1 MINQKPF
8 FKRFKKTIIGSA
20 LFLVFLLLFANWLGF
35 QHVPR
40 HIRDLYYAIESV
52 VNPHDALAE
61 YKAAHPGEPE
71 PAVESVTVRKPAPIS
86 PLDTVYWAKEV
97 KTDNYIPDGIKE
109 ELAMI
114 RKTDFSKLKIAEDRP
129 GDTDAQQALVRQY
142 GEEMIKLLADHQ
154 AYIRVGKCYQA
165 PLKVRSDGHKEIARV
180 TCMVSAFNDKDGNL
194 GNIQLPLDVI
204 YDFIKVDDD
213 PYTWYVT
220 DFSQTIPYDY
230 ALNK

>member
-1 MINQKPF
+1 MTPKKPF
-8 FKRFKKTIIGSA
+8 YQRFKKTIIASV

-35 QHVPR
+35 QHVPG
-40 HIRDLYYAIESV
+40 HIRALYYTIESV

-71 PAVESVTVRKPAPIS
+71 PAVKSATVRQPVPIS
-86 PLDTVYWAKEV
+86 PLDTVYWVKEL
-97 KTDNYIPDGIKE
+97 KTDDYIPDEVRK
-109 ELAMI
+109 ELAII

-129 GDTDAQQALVRQY
+129 GDSDAQQALVRHY
-142 GEEMIKLLADHQ
+142 GEEMIKLLSDHQ
-154 AYIRVGKCYQA
+154 AYIRLGKCYKA
-165 PLKVRSDGHKEIARV
+165 PLKTRSDGHKEIARV
-180 TCMVSAFNDKDGNL
+180 TCMVAAFNDKDGYL
-194 GNIQLPLDVI
+194 GNIQLPLDII

-230 ALNK
+230 VLNK